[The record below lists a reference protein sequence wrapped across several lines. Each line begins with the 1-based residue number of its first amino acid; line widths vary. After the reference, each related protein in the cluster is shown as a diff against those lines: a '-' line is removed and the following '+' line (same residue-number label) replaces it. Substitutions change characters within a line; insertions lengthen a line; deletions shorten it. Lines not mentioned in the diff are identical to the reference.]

1 MYEIGILKQYLEL
14 FDVRFGK
21 TNFIAEKDY
30 STESKVFIT
39 FKFVL
44 QWEIVS
50 FVRLCGYY
58 SLQSF
63 ISNLIIYS

>member
-1 MYEIGILKQYLEL
+1 MYEIGILKQYLES

-44 QWEIVS
+44 Q
-50 FVRLCGYY
+50 
-58 SLQSF
+58 
-63 ISNLIIYS
+63 